1 MHFTFAELHFYS
13 KKYVSSADTLGH
25 FTAFEQ
31 LTVSNDNI
39 LKSAVYALWKIHI
52 YLYTYISYNR
62 DKSVLV

>member
-31 LTVSNDNI
+31 QTVSNDNI
-39 LKSAVYALWKIHI
+39 LKSAVYALWNIHI
-52 YLYTYISYNR
+52 TYISYNR